1 MVKEVAF
8 LGVILDENLI
18 FHIKISK
25 SIGIIYK
32 SSFCLSKS
40 SLHTLYYALVYPYL
54 QYCISVWGFTYSTN
68 LNRVILLQKR
78 AVRIV
83 DKEAFDAHTDPIFK
97 ELKILKFDKL
107 YLFNLGK
114 FMYSYYN
121 NLLTRSFDNTFL
133 RKTDIHNYYTRNF
146 DLYYVSYT
154 RNFDLY
160 KYSVIYS

>member
-1 MVKEVAF
+1 MLQVKCLSQLVSY
-8 LGVILDENLI
+8 INLV
-18 FHIKISK
+18 
-25 SIGIIYK
+25 
-32 SSFCLSKS
+32 SKS

-54 QYCISVWGFTYSTN
+54 QNCIAVWGFTYSTN

-83 DKEAFDAHTDPIFK
+83 NKKVFDAHSDTIFK

-121 NLLTRSFDNTFL
+121 NLLPRSFDDNFL
-133 RKTDIHNYYTRNF
+133 
-146 DLYYVSYT
+146 
-154 RNFDLY
+154 
-160 KYSVIYS
+160 